1 MIDDESGELMEP
13 MEEVPLEGP
22 GDAELGWHDKTVYS
36 HAEFTHQQDH
46 PLLTAVTLTW
56 KNWTTR
62 GIC

>member
-1 MIDDESGELMEP
+1 MDDETGESMEL

-22 GDAELGWHDKTVYS
+22 GESELGRHDKSVYS
-36 HAEFTHQQDH
+36 HAKCTHQQDH
-46 PLLTAVTLTW
+46 PPLTAVTLTW